1 MNDLFGRES
10 SFGDEIFEEPV
21 ICSPMTQ
28 AELDNSISFEGLAES
43 TTIKLVAPSEENRE
57 GDAHP
62 KTQTIKGD
70 GPAAVGRRGHAD
82 GKRQGGQDNG
92 HYDQGDV
99 GRIQGESG
107 IAHQE
112 QRRGQEQGHTVG
124 APFATVE
131 KGNET
136 TAKQTSSRSLHEN
149 LEAGVTK
156 AKGTVGG
163 TASKTRE
170 WSKSYFDVNRS
181 QPVSFLESDGK
192 SSNFNGVKWNME
204 HNHLAGD
211 GVKLELLLY
220 LLLTRQDDSKYAVKI
235 TAEVDTAKL
244 FGHKEHKCVIR
255 AIPKELGHTEPAV
268 SYLQGKKMWQKLDVN
283 HFEALLSPDMDTSLK
298 LPWDLEEMAGTKNED
313 VQDGHE
319 EDDSGEE
326 EVEGENDDAAAVSW
340 TEEQAEHSAEGKSA
354 RTAKRRDVTTPLED
368 SAAILDAL
376 LRLSAAEGGS
386 NSYGQEE
393 DTPTRIAML
402 ESSQSIWPRVIR
414 RGRVKRRDATIPLD
428 KSAAKLDTLHGMS
441 ERATVPT
448 FSDQKIRQQTPLT
461 HQQAQAYFMEA
472 KLKTAIGK
480 WRNPSYK
487 DNIEFQKELEPLY
500 RSLVATTHNTLGQE
514 HGQQLIKNSLEEDS
528 ELMDRCV
535 RWHLLQLV
543 IRDTQTSDAHM
554 KLAKTIMASE
564 RNGWDLLFHSPSGK
578 KMEDSCKRGT
588 AKQEKSKQ
596 QRALA
601 QNQPKQQTGQQASTM
616 AEAEARTTQ
625 RHGKNAVYNGL
636 VGGPPKN
643 ASTAE
648 GREGAVWDDAIAE
661 FTKLVLLN
669 NKQFHRNIIDHRTTA
684 HLAFNY
690 ALCEIPTI
698 LQGDKKDRSQ
708 DQELLDGVIKY
719 TYLNLAI
726 AILAS
731 KYHCNQLTMREHVV
745 KAMDNWISKKDE
757 QSQRALLSGNDHN
770 QDDDNPSDYNDDD
783 ENIDDNDQLHDDGV
797 GDDEENCRK
806 LVIQVLSHTP
816 EDVLRSPE
824 VLTKVM
830 QHNLLNDADIL
841 KAYAKV
847 AKDDIK
853 TSKVPFASFKPVAS
867 LLKDVP
873 GILHMAVF
881 YQQQPLVET
890 LLRCNAQLAVIRA
903 YTAEASTA
911 KDSMP
916 CDQKVQN
923 ADSGFYPLW
932 FNNKVKREANSDE
945 QNRMWKEIRSALIY
959 CVMKHAE
966 NVQTLLNALRESG
979 ENEINFDMSRL
990 LIEGTNV
997 ADFVKLMP
1005 QQKRSYN
1012 LIRYEETIRYTQP
1025 QTPAA
1030 QNRQRSHLQR
1040 THKEILDMVDWFAK
1054 HGVRRIITLRVP
1066 DRMAHPHDE
1075 LEIARVVRRFRIEEL
1090 DWRFLDLS
1098 LNIFKPHGEPE
1109 DIPLVCPV
1117 DEVKDNKPEK
1127 TTKTGKTGK
1136 HEKGMQETYLR
1147 RLHLYTGGRRSV
1159 LDHWFSSEGLKSMN
1173 LEHVHIHVIKEL
1185 TTEAQSNTI
1194 LRYINT
1200 KIEEL
1205 RDDKRSMQIEVESQF
1220 WTAQTETPR
1229 LQEICVKASR
1239 YHDTKG
1245 FQPAKV
1251 AIIDNGILS
1260 MDSPSAPPSGADSVP
1275 YVHGSSGTGNNSS
1288 KQHLQS
1294 QEFLTPDSLW
1304 ARICDGKPF
1313 VYEQKRVSPW
1323 YLASNPHGTML
1334 RMASCNMYGKLL
1346 YDFDD
1351 NTIDDPNKKVNQY
1364 DFRINSQDVA
1374 VGAIPFLTG
1383 STDQISGS
1391 SVATAIAAGLCS
1403 LLIACLRTL
1412 KTMTLDEAAN
1422 GNKDHDTAIEQ
1433 MRNNIKSAL
1442 MTKNRPTHADIM
1454 TYLATMAPSPTNP
1467 KFISLDRFAHLEDL
1481 RDVNTS
1487 SPSKAFQYLATFL
1500 SR

>member
-92 HYDQGDV
+92 HYDQGD
-99 GRIQGESG
+99 
-107 IAHQE
+107 
-112 QRRGQEQGHTVG
+112 

-402 ESSQSIWPRVIR
+402 ESSQSIWPR
-414 RGRVKRRDATIPLD
+414 
-428 KSAAKLDTLHGMS
+428 
-441 ERATVPT
+441 
-448 FSDQKIRQQTPLT
+448 
-461 HQQAQAYFMEA
+461 QAQAYFMEA

-528 ELMDRCV
+528 ELMDRC
-535 RWHLLQLV
+535 Q
-543 IRDTQTSDAHM
+543 
-554 KLAKTIMASE
+554 
-564 RNGWDLLFHSPSGK
+564 
-578 KMEDSCKRGT
+578 
-588 AKQEKSKQ
+588 
-596 QRALA
+596 
-601 QNQPKQQTGQQASTM
+601 
-616 AEAEARTTQ
+616 
-625 RHGKNAVYNGL
+625 
-636 VGGPPKN
+636 
-643 ASTAE
+643 
-648 GREGAVWDDAIAE
+648 WDDAIAE

-903 YTAEASTA
+903 Y
-911 KDSMP
+911 
-916 CDQKVQN
+916 C
-923 ADSGFYPLW
+923 L
-932 FNNKVKREANSDE
+932 SDKTLH
-945 QNRMWKEIRSALIY
+945 NRT
-959 CVMKHAE
+959 C
-966 NVQTLLNALRESG
+966 
-979 ENEINFDMSRL
+979 
-990 LIEGTNV
+990 
-997 ADFVKLMP
+997 
-1005 QQKRSYN
+1005 
-1012 LIRYEETIRYTQP
+1012 TQP

-1173 LEHVHIHVIKEL
+1173 LEHVHIHVIKIDANRGGVAVL
-1185 TTEAQSNTI
+1185 DGTDGDA
-1194 LRYINT
+1194 
-1200 KIEEL
+1200 
-1205 RDDKRSMQIEVESQF
+1205 
-1220 WTAQTETPR
+1220 TATGDMRCYLFLIAYYRQ
-1229 LQEICVKASR
+1229 KASR

-1481 RDVNTS
+1481 RDVNTGC
-1487 SPSKAFQYLATFL
+1487 
-1500 SR
+1500 

>member
-57 GDAHP
+57 DKVG
-62 KTQTIKGD
+62 KTTATTTKVTLVVFKVNLESHTKSSG
-70 GPAAVGRRGHAD
+70 A
-82 GKRQGGQDNG
+82 GKNKA
-92 HYDQGDV
+92 
-99 GRIQGESG
+99 IQSACIQVEFHST
-107 IAHQE
+107 
-112 QRRGQEQGHTVG
+112 RPDTD
-124 APFATVE
+124 TVE
-131 KGNET
+131 
-136 TAKQTSSRSLHEN
+136 AQRPVVQTSSRSLHEN

-448 FSDQKIRQQTPLT
+448 FS
-461 HQQAQAYFMEA
+461 AQAYFMEA

-528 ELMDRCV
+528 ELMDRC
-535 RWHLLQLV
+535 Q
-543 IRDTQTSDAHM
+543 
-554 KLAKTIMASE
+554 
-564 RNGWDLLFHSPSGK
+564 
-578 KMEDSCKRGT
+578 
-588 AKQEKSKQ
+588 
-596 QRALA
+596 
-601 QNQPKQQTGQQASTM
+601 
-616 AEAEARTTQ
+616 
-625 RHGKNAVYNGL
+625 
-636 VGGPPKN
+636 
-643 ASTAE
+643 
-648 GREGAVWDDAIAE
+648 WDDAIAE

-903 YTAEASTA
+903 Y
-911 KDSMP
+911 
-916 CDQKVQN
+916 KVQN

-979 ENEINFDMSRL
+979 EPENEINFDMSRL

-1012 LIRYEETIRYTQP
+1012 LIRYEETIR
-1025 QTPAA
+1025 
-1030 QNRQRSHLQR
+1030 
-1040 THKEILDMVDWFAK
+1040 
-1054 HGVRRIITLRVP
+1054 
-1066 DRMAHPHDE
+1066 
-1075 LEIARVVRRFRIEEL
+1075 
-1090 DWRFLDLS
+1090 
-1098 LNIFKPHGEPE
+1098 
-1109 DIPLVCPV
+1109 
-1117 DEVKDNKPEK
+1117 
-1127 TTKTGKTGK
+1127 
-1136 HEKGMQETYLR
+1136 
-1147 RLHLYTGGRRSV
+1147 
-1159 LDHWFSSEGLKSMN
+1159 
-1173 LEHVHIHVIKEL
+1173 
-1185 TTEAQSNTI
+1185 
-1194 LRYINT
+1194 
-1200 KIEEL
+1200 
-1205 RDDKRSMQIEVESQF
+1205 
-1220 WTAQTETPR
+1220 
-1229 LQEICVKASR
+1229 
-1239 YHDTKG
+1239 
-1245 FQPAKV
+1245 
-1251 AIIDNGILS
+1251 
-1260 MDSPSAPPSGADSVP
+1260 
-1275 YVHGSSGTGNNSS
+1275 
-1288 KQHLQS
+1288 
-1294 QEFLTPDSLW
+1294 
-1304 ARICDGKPF
+1304 
-1313 VYEQKRVSPW
+1313 
-1323 YLASNPHGTML
+1323 
-1334 RMASCNMYGKLL
+1334 
-1346 YDFDD
+1346 
-1351 NTIDDPNKKVNQY
+1351 
-1364 DFRINSQDVA
+1364 
-1374 VGAIPFLTG
+1374 
-1383 STDQISGS
+1383 
-1391 SVATAIAAGLCS
+1391 
-1403 LLIACLRTL
+1403 
-1412 KTMTLDEAAN
+1412 
-1422 GNKDHDTAIEQ
+1422 
-1433 MRNNIKSAL
+1433 
-1442 MTKNRPTHADIM
+1442 
-1454 TYLATMAPSPTNP
+1454 
-1467 KFISLDRFAHLEDL
+1467 
-1481 RDVNTS
+1481 
-1487 SPSKAFQYLATFL
+1487 
-1500 SR
+1500 

>member
-57 GDAHP
+57 DKVG
-62 KTQTIKGD
+62 KTTATTTKVTLVVFKVNLESHTKSSG
-70 GPAAVGRRGHAD
+70 A
-82 GKRQGGQDNG
+82 GKNKA
-92 HYDQGDV
+92 
-99 GRIQGESG
+99 IQSAC
-107 IAHQE
+107 IQ
-112 QRRGQEQGHTVG
+112 
-124 APFATVE
+124 VE
-131 KGNET
+131 FHKKGNET

-448 FSDQKIRQQTPLT
+448 FS
-461 HQQAQAYFMEA
+461 AQAYFMEA

-528 ELMDRCV
+528 ELMDRC
-535 RWHLLQLV
+535 
-543 IRDTQTSDAHM
+543 
-554 KLAKTIMASE
+554 
-564 RNGWDLLFHSPSGK
+564 
-578 KMEDSCKRGT
+578 
-588 AKQEKSKQ
+588 
-596 QRALA
+596 
-601 QNQPKQQTGQQASTM
+601 
-616 AEAEARTTQ
+616 
-625 RHGKNAVYNGL
+625 
-636 VGGPPKN
+636 
-643 ASTAE
+643 
-648 GREGAVWDDAIAE
+648 WDDAIAE

-903 YTAEASTA
+903 YVHITTAEASIETAEASTA

-979 ENEINFDMSRL
+979 EPENEINFDMSRL

-1012 LIRYEETIRYTQP
+1012 LIRYEETIRTQP